1 LKNLKIK
8 SINQTRSKKEKSQ
21 VLNKEEKTKV
31 IKDHM
36 VHSKDT
42 GSPEVQVALLTNRMH
57 YLSTHFATHKKDY
70 HSKTGL
76 MKMVGQRKRLL
87 EYLKRQDV
95 KRYESLIKKL
105 KLRK

>member
-1 LKNLKIK
+1 
-8 SINQTRSKKEKSQ
+8 
-21 VLNKEEKTKV
+21 
-31 IKDHM
+31 M
-36 VHSKDT
+36 VHPKDT
-42 GSPEVQVALLTNRMH
+42 GSPEVQVALLTNRIQ
-57 YLSTHFATHKKDY
+57 YLTTHFAIHKKDH

-87 EYLKRQDV
+87 VYLKKQDV